1 MWRFGGF
8 ALHATTAVL
17 YAAAVTTN
25 GDKYAT
31 RRIGGHRYTV
41 PEAAEALGVTV
52 DAIRSRIKRQTIM
65 HVREDGRVYVLLS
78 GDQGFTSN
86 DQVDDQGAAHH
97 ADQPPQT
104 GPDHRDEL
112 LEELRD
118 RVRALEE
125 ANRENRR
132 IIAGLVQ
139 RIPELEATPEP
150 RDESETV
157 AETSEG
163 TSPRSG
169 TVGAQTS
176 AEEHEESAQ
185 NAHFAETP
193 RRPWW
198 RRIFGG

>member
-1 MWRFGGF
+1 MWSGGF
-8 ALHATTAVL
+8 GLHATVAVL
-17 YAAAVTTN
+17 YAAAVVKTN

-31 RRIGGHRYTV
+31 RRLGHRYTV

-52 DAIRSRIKRQTIM
+52 DAIRSRIKRHTIM
-65 HVREDGRVYVLLS
+65 HVREGGRVYVLLS
-78 GDQGFTSN
+78 GDQGVISH
-86 DQVDDQGAAHH
+86 DQGGDQGTAHR

-132 IIAGLVQ
+132 IILALTSRLPALQ
-139 RIPELEATPEP
+139 AP
-150 RDESETV
+150 RDAPETDAETV
-157 AETSEG
+157 GGGEDRPVRSE
-163 TSPRSG
+163 
-169 TVGAQTS
+169 A
-176 AEEHEESAQ
+176 HEGVQDA
-185 NAHFAETP
+185 

-198 RRIFGG
+198 IRIFVGG

>member
-1 MWRFGGF
+1 MLRSGVF
-8 ALHATTAVL
+8 ALHATIAVL
-17 YAAAVTTN
+17 YAAVMQTN

-31 RRIGGHRYTV
+31 KRPDHRYTV

-52 DAIRSRIKRQTIM
+52 DAIRSRIKRHTIT

-78 GDQGFTSN
+78 GDQGVTSH
-86 DQVDDQGAAHH
+86 DQGDDQGDDHR

-118 RVRALEE
+118 RVRALED

-132 IIAGLVQ
+132 IIAGLIE
-139 RIPELEATPEP
+139 RTPVLPAASHEEP
-150 RDESETV
+150 PDARKNA
-157 AETSEG
+157 AEGEPGTN
-163 TSPRSG
+163 TSPVS
-169 TVGAQTS
+169 TSPQTGAR
-176 AEEHEESAQ
+176 
-185 NAHFAETP
+185 

-198 RRIFGG
+198 RRVFGFDR

>member
-1 MWRFGGF
+1 V
-8 ALHATTAVL
+8 TVAVL
-17 YAAAVTTN
+17 YAAAVVQTN

-31 RRIGGHRYTV
+31 RRLGHRYTV

-52 DAIRSRIKRQTIM
+52 DAIRSRIKRHTIT

-78 GDQGFTSN
+78 GDQGVTSH
-86 DQVDDQGAAHH
+86 DQGDDQDTAHH

-150 RDESETV
+150 RNEP
-157 AETSEG
+157 ETSRQDDGGVED
-163 TSPRSG
+163 RSD
-169 TVGAQTS
+169 GAGSQTG
-176 AEEHEESAQ
+176 AEEHSPNGERPTEETA
-185 NAHFAETP
+185 

>member
-1 MWRFGGF
+1 MLRSGGF

-31 RRIGGHRYTV
+31 RRLVGHRYTV

-52 DAIRSRIKRQTIM
+52 DAIRSRIKRHTIT

-78 GDQGFTSN
+78 GDQGVTSHG
-86 DQVDDQGAAHH
+86 QGDDQGTAHH

-118 RVRALEE
+118 RVRALED

-139 RIPELEATPEP
+139 RIPELGVAPEP
-150 RDESETV
+150 RDEPET
-157 AETSEG
+157 APETSEG
-163 TSPRSG
+163 ASLHPD
-169 TVGAQTS
+169 TVSAQEGAQ
-176 AEEHEESAQ
+176 EPE
-185 NAHFAETP
+185 

-198 RRIFGG
+198 VRWFGG